1 MEESEEFEDYS
12 DIRFCE
18 YTAKDLKGNTIDRLF
33 FCDMFLKSRGFGRQI
48 EYVREDETYYDLYL
62 RQGHNIVLYKSN
74 KYSDASIS
82 ILSTDIDFVMNIIRE
97 YIDARF
103 EEIYQG
109 ETKDA

>member
-48 EYVREDETYYDLYL
+48 
-62 RQGHNIVLYKSN
+62 
-74 KYSDASIS
+74 
-82 ILSTDIDFVMNIIRE
+82 
-97 YIDARF
+97 
-103 EEIYQG
+103 
-109 ETKDA
+109 